1 MRQVFAG
8 WGVASKRKGRVE
20 KLESYDILSAPVAAD
35 EYISCVE
42 GIKAAFCSLN
52 IIYFCYYHS

>member
-52 IIYFCYYHS
+52 IIYFCY